1 VGANV
6 PICHPDGDM
15 RRLLLALGTVALV
28 AVVVIGL
35 GQASGG
41 DEAEPT
47 PARFDLEQAT
57 RELAGAPAPLAA
69 LHEQSNAL
77 LDGGPKAFER
87 RLAQLEG
94 HPAVINKWASWCRPC
109 RAEFP
114 IFQQVATERGKEV
127 AFLGLNA
134 EDKRPAAEGFLRE
147 RPLPYP
153 SYEDP
158 DEEIA
163 KELEA
168 PKYFPMTVFVDATGK
183 TAFIKA
189 GEYTSRA
196 ELEADIDRYLGGS

>member
-1 VGANV
+1 
-6 PICHPDGDM
+6 M
-15 RRLLLALGTVALV
+15 RRLLLVLGTVALV

-35 GQASGG
+35 AQAGG
-41 DEAEPT
+41 LRDEEQPT
-47 PARFDLEQAT
+47 TFDLERAKRQ
-57 RELAGAPAPLAA
+57 LHGAPAPLAA
-69 LHEQSNAL
+69 LHEQANAL
-77 LDGGPKAFER
+77 LEGGAKAFDR

-114 IFQQVATERGKEV
+114 IFQQVATARGRVV

-134 EDKRPAAEGFLRE
+134 GDKRLAADDLLAE

-158 DEEIA
+158 DETIA
-163 KELEA
+163 RQLEA
-168 PKYFPMTVFVDATGK
+168 PKFFPMTLFVDATGK

-196 ELEADIDRYLGGS
+196 ELEADIDRYLG